1 MLNLELQNALEGKGY
16 QTSLLAGSLMS
27 LNSRILIEEQ
37 EIAYNR
43 SGYISNPVKEESS
56 VITGDFYQEKPMTI
70 REMVTRK
77 INKSLCFCLGVA
89 IAGTFVSYYIA
100 MNYEAKLNNLDN
112 EIVRLNAENQD
123 LQAEL
128 DKYKSF
134 NNVDNKIG
142 EYNLLQKAEK
152 VIEVNALNTTNKTV
166 VHPVKTASNTFDWAV
181 GY

>member
-1 MLNLELQNALEGKGY
+1 
-16 QTSLLAGSLMS
+16 MS
-27 LNSRILIEEQ
+27 LNSARVKIDQQKLQ
-37 EIAYNR
+37 YKKNYT
-43 SGYISNPVKEESS
+43 SNPQKDSNPVIEGS
-56 VITGDFYQEKPMTI
+56 FYQEKPMTI

-77 INKSLCFCLGVA
+77 INKSLCFCLGITIA
-89 IAGTFVSYYIA
+89 ITFVSYYIA

-152 VIEVNALNTTNKTV
+152 VIEVTALNSAAKQV
-166 VHPVKTASNTFDWAV
+166 QAPVKTAYNNFDWAI

>member
-1 MLNLELQNALEGKGY
+1 MNLNAARVK
-16 QTSLLAGSLMS
+16 
-27 LNSRILIEEQ
+27 IEEQ
-37 EIAYNR
+37 ELLYNQ
-43 SGYISNPVKEESS
+43 SNYVNNPIKEESP
-56 VITGDFYQEKPMTI
+56 VIEGSFYQVKPITI

-77 INKSLCFCLGVA
+77 INKSLCFCLMVTIA
-89 IAGTFVSYYIA
+89 ITFVSYYIS

-128 DKYKSF
+128 DRFKSF

-142 EYNLLQKAEK
+142 EYNLLQKADR
-152 VIEVNALNTTNKTV
+152 VIEVTALNTKKTV
-166 VHPVKTASNTFDWAV
+166 VNPTKTASGSFNWAI

>member
-1 MLNLELQNALEGKGY
+1 MN
-16 QTSLLAGSLMS
+16 
-27 LNSRILIEEQ
+27 LNSSRVRLKEQ
-37 EIAYNR
+37 ELLYKQ
-43 SGYISNPVKEESS
+43 SGYASSPIKEENS
-56 VITGDFYQEKPMTI
+56 VIEGAFYQEKPMTL
-70 REMVTRK
+70 REMVTRR
-77 INKSLCFCLGVA
+77 INKSLCFCLVIS
-89 IAGTFVSYYIA
+89 IAVTFVSYYIA

-142 EYNLLQKAEK
+142 EFNLLQKADK
-152 VIEVNALNTTNKTV
+152 VIEVTALNSSQKEIEQT
-166 VHPVKTASNTFDWAV
+166 VKTATNNFTWSI